1 MAFTDN
7 SDIYAAVHE
16 DGVNRVIQHI
26 ERQRPSLFN
35 YGTPGIRQN
44 PGLLCEKVDV
54 HPVVIER
61 GNPIVGAAPY
71 LPVIGSGGYVLDYCV
86 QITTA
91 EIDFSPGSLFNL
103 PPQLSP
109 PLGEQRFAFHGAMC
123 AGLGCPRREL
133 VDELRPLPPPSV
145 NAAGIP
151 FDPRQVPI
159 PFGELECFCLDAF
172 IVGGFDFT
180 GPSGDQHL
188 LGSLEGLELV
198 DMTPEGLENSLECY
212 LRLVI
217 QLSLLPRLS
226 IPTIK
231 FVKDLL
237 GLVAVTIEPTPS
249 PPTVA
254 NNPALE
260 EDQLKIFLDLTAAP
274 PGPPPPPGPP
284 GPPAVPGVV
293 RPRTRTGPFDIIAAF
308 SEDAVRALFEVVR
321 DEFSFS
327 KSDSAGFGPFSA
339 SYTAEAH
346 LEDGTIDLRDDNTI
360 QVKELDIVWD
370 TLELCLG
377 IDLPGFCVGGW
388 CLIPIPFDGCAL
400 RLPEICVFDDDPD
413 IGFCLDI
420 GAFIAHEISITV
432 SPLTKY
438 AVNPARLPTMN
449 DWDAKDAGI
458 PNKWQILIDPVSV
471 DVDLLDFA
479 DIIGGLLEAALESAI
494 EGLLGFLPGWA
505 QDLILA
511 FFGPIIDLIT
521 AIIDL
526 GDDIDE
532 WLTDLLGVSFG
543 LFDFIL
549 TLILDHFAED
559 KPLKEIEDPFPIPGV
574 PGPAGLIPV
583 LIPVE
588 FLGVRVNTDEM
599 ILEADIG
606 A

>member
-7 SDIYAAVHE
+7 SDIFASIHE
-16 DGVNRVIQHI
+16 DGVNRVVRHI
-26 ERQRPSLFN
+26 MRQRPSLFN
-35 YGTPGIRQN
+35 YGSPGIQQN
-44 PGLLCEKVDV
+44 PGLLCEQVEV

-61 GNPIVGAAPY
+61 ANPIVGAAPY
-71 LPVIGSGGYVLDYCV
+71 LPVILSGGYVLDFCAQV
-86 QITTA
+86 TTA
-91 EIDFSPGSLFNL
+91 EIDFSPGDIFDL
-103 PPQLSP
+103 PPQLNP
-109 PLGEQRFAFHGAMC
+109 PLGEQRFAFHGRMC
-123 AGLGCPRREL
+123 AGLGCPPEEV
-133 VDELRPLPPPSV
+133 VDGLRPFPKPSRT
-145 NAAGIP
+145 AAGTTHVP
-151 FDPRQVPI
+151 PQVPI
-159 PFGELECFCLDAF
+159 PFRELECFCLDLF
-172 IVGGFDFT
+172 MVGGADFT
-180 GPSGDQHL
+180 GLPGDQHL
-188 LGSLEGLELV
+188 LGRLDGLELV
-198 DMTPEGLENSLECY
+198 DLTPDGLESSLECY
-212 LRLVI
+212 LKLVI
-217 QLSLLPRLS
+217 RLGLLPRLS

-237 GLVAVTIEPTPS
+237 GLVNVTIEPTPS
-249 PPTVA
+249 PPTVP

-284 GPPAVPGVV
+284 APPPSPGVV
-293 RPRTRTGPFDIIAAF
+293 RPRTRTGPFDLIAAL
-308 SEDAVRALFEVVR
+308 SEDAVGSIFEVAR

-327 KSDSAGFGPFSA
+327 KSDSFDFGPFSA

-360 QVKELDIVWD
+360 RVKELDIKWD

-388 CLIPIPFDGCAL
+388 CIIPIPFDGCAL
-400 RLPEICVFDDDPD
+400 RLPEICVFEDNPD

-420 GAFIAHEISITV
+420 GAFIAHEISITF

-479 DIIGGLLEAALESAI
+479 DIIGDLLEDALEAAI
-494 EGLLGFLPGWA
+494 DGLLGPLPGWA
-505 QDLILA
+505 KDLILA

-549 TLILDHFAED
+549 TLIIDHFAKN
-559 KPLKEIEDPFPIPGV
+559 KPLREIEDPFPIPGL
-574 PGPAGLIPV
+574 PGSAGLIPV